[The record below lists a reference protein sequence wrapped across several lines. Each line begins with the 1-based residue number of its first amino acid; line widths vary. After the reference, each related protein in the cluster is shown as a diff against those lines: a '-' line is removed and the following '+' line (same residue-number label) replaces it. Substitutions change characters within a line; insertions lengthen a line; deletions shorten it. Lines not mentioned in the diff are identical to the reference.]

1 MELLPPGGQRS
12 GGSRKRGGT
21 PMSAP
26 RSIRRELVVWLA
38 AGLVVAVV
46 VAAVATYLRAREEA
60 NAIFDYQLRQMAAS
74 LTGVPLAGTPAGLTP
89 GADAL
94 VVQVWDRNGVQVFLS
109 QPRQDLPQFAQLGF
123 NTIGTAAGEWRVF
136 STLADGQVVQVAQ
149 PMSVRRELAASMA
162 LRTIVPLLAIAPF
175 LALALWFGVARG
187 LRPLERVAAAVGK
200 RSPSVLEPLAE
211 SGLPDEVRPLVHALN
226 GLLGRLERALG
237 AQRAFIA
244 DAAHELRT
252 PLAAVHLQ
260 AQLAERAASDTER
273 RAALAEL
280 KAGLTRATHLVE
292 QLLTLAR
299 EEPGVAERPFAPV
312 NLAELARS
320 VVADHT
326 GIAEARGVD
335 LGIAG
340 EAADPSAD
348 VTPVVVN
355 GDAAGLR
362 ALLSNLVDNAVRYTP
377 SGGRVD
383 VVVERDAG
391 DAILAIR
398 DSGPGIPASE
408 RGRVFD
414 RFYRVQAPGATDVSG
429 SGLGLAIV
437 KRIAERHDAYLTLGP
452 GLAGPNGEGLG
463 VTVRFPTGAV

>member
-1 MELLPPGGQRS
+1 
-12 GGSRKRGGT
+12 
-21 PMSAP
+21 MSTAH
-26 RSIRRELVVWLA
+26 SIRRELVVWLA
-38 AGLVVAVV
+38 AGLVVAVA

-74 LTGVPLAGTPAGLTP
+74 LTGVPLAGTPGGLTP

-109 QPRQDLPQFAQLGF
+109 QPRQNLPQFAQLGF

-260 AQLAERAASDTER
+260 AQLAERATNDVER
-273 RAALAEL
+273 RAALAEMR
-280 KAGLTRATHLVE
+280 AGLTRTTHLVE

-312 NLAELARS
+312 NLVELARS

-335 LGIAG
+335 LGVTG
-340 EAADPSAD
+340 AATDPNAD
-348 VTPVVVN
+348 ATPVVVT

-362 ALLSNLVDNAVRYTP
+362 ALVSNLVDNAVRYTP

-383 VVVERDAG
+383 VVVKRDAG
-391 DAILAIR
+391 DALLAIR

-437 KRIAERHDAYLTLGP
+437 KRIAERHDAHLALGP
-452 GLAGPNGEGLG
+452 GFAGPNGEGLG
-463 VTVRFPTGAV
+463 VTVRFPAASA